1 MIDMKKII
9 IVFLIAISSLISG
22 VYADDKNVNFAEL
35 PNQLAERLNIS
46 LFAAQILISSII
58 LGIGLFPTLILT
70 RGRNPLAALLIGMC
84 LLSFCIALGWFP
96 VWIFVLICFLIAVLF
111 AKQITKVL
119 GG

>member
-1 MIDMKKII
+1 MKKII
-9 IVFLIAISSLISG
+9 IVFLITISSLISRT
-22 VYADDKNVNFAEL
+22 YADKNVNFAEL